1 MLTITNKPVRKR
13 SVTILSPAGIK
24 EEDTSSD
31 GGGGKFSLR
40 NALVYNV
47 DIYQGGHSL
56 EKFNYKNTLKI
67 K

>member
-31 GGGGKFSLR
+31 GGGGKFFLM
-40 NALVYNV
+40 NALVYV
-47 DIYQGGHSL
+47 EIDQGIHN
-56 EKFNYKNTLKI
+56 KKHKNA
-67 K
+67 

>member
-31 GGGGKFSLR
+31 GGGGKFSLM
-40 NALVYNV
+40 NDLVYVEINEG
-47 DIYQGGHSL
+47 IQQRNL
-56 EKFNYKNTLKI
+56 IIETPTP
-67 K
+67 

>member
-31 GGGGKFSLR
+31 GGGGKFSLM
-40 NALVYNV
+40 NDLVFV
-47 DIYQGGHSL
+47 EIDQG
-56 EKFNYKNTLKI
+56 TQ
-67 K
+67 